1 MRNREV
7 SPAGANSYSG
17 LAWSVTLRPLER
29 PPAGAGTPPAGA
41 GTPPALLKLVG
52 GPSGSFWYVGP
63 RRKRQRGWQV
73 TKLGRVRVAGDRRKG
88 DASIDTLKASV
99 VLTVREWRGRSRA
112 EQREGVARCIEED
125 PRKQKLRRGSRPAKG
140 KTDAGRTDRQLD
152 KTLKARRC
160 LQC

>member
-1 MRNREV
+1 LRNAQSRSISRGCEF
-7 SPAGANSYSG
+7 
-17 LAWSVTLRPLER
+17 
-29 PPAGAGTPPAGA
+29 
-41 GTPPALLKLVG
+41 LLGSCLVG
-52 GPSGSFWYVGP
+52 HAAPARKAACRRWHTACTTETRWRPQWVVWYVGP